1 MQNVLLD
8 YSNLTEEKITN
19 IKTTFLENI
28 QKINDT
34 IVTIPNENLS
44 WSNLF
49 QPLIDFEDIYSDIHL
64 LNMKEF
70 YRDENIRELCSD
82 IESDID
88 QFMIEQN
95 MRKDVY
101 EKFKYWFSKIYPTEK
116 INFTDEQI
124 SFIEDVNISY
134 KKMGLDLPEDKY
146 EKVKEIKKKIEELCN
161 DFSFNLSNENSRF
174 TFTKEQL
181 EGLSSNFLESHK
193 KDDLYEVSLKYP
205 DFLPIVD
212 DCKVRETRKK
222 LTYEYKRRCIDEN
235 SLIADKVFN
244 LRKELASIF
253 GFENYSD
260 YKLQTNM
267 ADKTETVIN
276 FINEL
281 KTKIEPMIE
290 QDLTILSNLAKED
303 NIDKLEPYDIAYYS
317 RIYTDKQSGIEK
329 EELKKFFPV
338 QKVISGTLEIYQ
350 KLLNY
355 KFKKITN
362 MNHTFWDE
370 NVELFEVTDENNNE
384 KGYFYLDLFP
394 RDGKYS
400 HAACF
405 DFISKSSKTLPVAV
419 MACNFPK
426 DFLYFDDVETF
437 FHEFG
442 HVMHHISAKSTIS
455 DCTSFSCEMDFVETP
470 SQMFEEWCYV
480 KEPLQMMSEGLTDD
494 IIEIIKKKR
503 KLLNGWHY
511 ARQLSFCFLDMEIHS
526 NKYNN
531 NSNEIYHK
539 YAKEICKINLMENT
553 NEIASF
559 GHLMGGY
566 DAGYYGYLWSLVYA
580 KDLFSKFEGKEL
592 DTTLGVKLRD
602 EVLAYGSIRKSID
615 SIKIFLEREPNS
627 DAFLKSI

>member
-44 WSNLF
+44 WSVLF
-49 QPLIDFEDIYSDIHL
+49 QPLIDFDNSYLDIHL

-70 YRDENIRELCSD
+70 YHDENIRELCSD
-82 IESDID
+82 VESDID

-101 EKFKYWFSKIYPTEK
+101 EKFKYWFSNIYPTEK
-116 INFTDEQI
+116 LNFTDEQI
-124 SFIEDVNISY
+124 SFIEDVNINY
-134 KKMGLDLPEDKY
+134 NKMGLDLPEDKY
-146 EKVKEIKKKIEELCN
+146 EKVKEIKMKIEELCN
-161 DFSFNLSNENSRF
+161 DFSLNLSNENSRF

-181 EGLSSNFLESHK
+181 EGLPSDFLDSHI

-205 DFLPIVD
+205 DFIPIMD
-212 DCKVRETRKK
+212 NCKIRETRKK
-222 LTYEYKRRCIDEN
+222 LSYEYKRRCVDEN
-235 SLIADKVFN
+235 SVIADNVFT

-253 GFENYSD
+253 GFEHYSD

-267 ADKTETVIN
+267 ADKTEIVMN
-276 FINEL
+276 FINEI
-281 KTKIEPMIE
+281 KAKIEPMLE

-303 NIDKLEPYDIAYYS
+303 NIEKLEPYDIAYYS
-317 RIYTDKQSGIEK
+317 RIYTDKKCGFEK
-329 EELKKFFPV
+329 EGLKKYFPV

-355 KFKKITN
+355 NFKKITD

-370 NVELFEVTDENNNE
+370 SLELFEVTDEYNN
-384 KGYFYLDLFP
+384 KRGYFYLDLFP
-394 RDGKYS
+394 RDGKYG

-426 DFLYFDDVETF
+426 DYLYFNDVETF

-442 HVMHHISAKSTIS
+442 HVMHHISSKSMIS
-455 DCTSFSCEMDFVETP
+455 DCASFSCEMDFVETP

-494 IIEIIKKKR
+494 IIEIIKGKR
-503 KLLNGWHY
+503 KLLNGMQY

-539 YAKEICKINLMENT
+539 YTKEICKINPMENT

-559 GHLMGGY
+559 GHILSGY

-592 DTTLGVKLRD
+592 DTSLGVKLRD